1 VQASLRKVLID
12 SHVAAIT
19 IVVLIFYSAVFFT
32 KLAFA
37 MSEPALEVVFY
48 IATAVAIRGIPSAP
62 VTRYYITDYLLPA
75 TLPNL
80 LFALIAL
87 AGAWLL
93 SSWVY
98 GTGPLR
104 TLSNYR
110 NKLSRKTNA

>member
-1 VQASLRKVLID
+1 MEKLRTQTEHQPANDPLGVSQA
-12 SHVAAIT
+12 AAQE
-19 IVVLIFYSAVFFT
+19 IVNRL
-32 KLAFA
+32 
-37 MSEPALEVVFY
+37 LEVVFY